1 MILTHPWARLIG
13 IDRIIELHAEG
24 IKRYGGHP
32 TPDPAHGC
40 LERSLGAAWNA
51 ELYQGAGEGLPG
63 LCFAGCLLFYIANN
77 NCFVDGN
84 KRTAWMSAIDVLLGL
99 DLTVDVSEDEAYD
112 YCISILDGTVEN
124 ATDVSLWLAD
134 RLAAIEDS

>member
-1 MILTHPWARLIG
+1 M
-13 IDRIIELHAEG
+13 
-24 IKRYGGHP
+24 
-32 TPDPAHGC
+32 
-40 LERSLGAAWNA
+40 
-51 ELYQGAGEGLPG
+51 
-63 LCFAGCLLFYIANN
+63 FYIANN